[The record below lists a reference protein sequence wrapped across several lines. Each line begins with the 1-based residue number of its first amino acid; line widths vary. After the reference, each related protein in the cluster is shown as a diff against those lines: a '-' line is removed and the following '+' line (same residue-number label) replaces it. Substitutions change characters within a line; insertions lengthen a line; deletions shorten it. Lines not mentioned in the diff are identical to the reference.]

1 MQRDN
6 FLIIHWESEKN
17 LFLDSLDAFD
27 VINPELIHKIRVNI
41 KKLRTYLSLYG
52 LLYKNK
58 FINDLFKETEQLF
71 SVLGQYRN
79 FDILKENIDEDLNK
93 DPILIQAYL
102 AWLQTLQAELPS
114 LSDTLSHY
122 KSTGLDQISAV
133 FRRTIG
139 RLDSIQLGRKTVSI
153 NRHLLKKVRVYLDH
167 FKLNFHE
174 IRKDLKRVF
183 YHAKISTEVG
193 ISVKQLDLLNKT
205 LDILGKIQ
213 DDEERLRFVHRY
225 RKSTGIIGKS
235 EELKSAELNIKLK
248 KSAWLRKA
256 KRSTLRF
263 LDTFS

>member
-1 MQRDN
+1 MQKDN
-6 FLIIHWESEKN
+6 FLITNWESEKN
-17 LFLDSLDAFD
+17 SFRNNLDAFD
-27 VINPELIHKIRVNI
+27 GINPELVHKIRVNI
-41 KKLRTYLSLYG
+41 KKLRAYLSLYG

-58 FINDLFKETEQLF
+58 FIKDLFKETEQLF
-71 SVLGQYRN
+71 SVLGQHRN

-114 LSDTLSHY
+114 ISDTLSHY
-122 KSTGLDQISAV
+122 RSTGLDQISKV
-133 FRRTIG
+133 LRRTIG
-139 RLDSIQLGRKTVSI
+139 PLDNIQLGRKTVSI
-153 NRHLLKKVRVYLDH
+153 NRHLLKKVRVHLDH

-183 YHAKISTEVG
+183 YQAKISAEVG

-225 RKSTGIIGKS
+225 RKSSGIIRKS
-235 EELKSAELNIKLK
+235 GELKSAELNIKLK

-263 LDTFS
+263 LDSFS